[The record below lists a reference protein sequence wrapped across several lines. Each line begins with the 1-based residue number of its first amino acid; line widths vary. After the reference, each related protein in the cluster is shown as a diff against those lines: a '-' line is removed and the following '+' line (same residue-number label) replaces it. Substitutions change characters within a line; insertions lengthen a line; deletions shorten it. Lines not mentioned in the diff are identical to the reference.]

1 MKNSFNYYEVLA
13 QNIQVTNLHL
23 YAIQVLPHVAY
34 IVQFI
39 TTIAQDN
46 ERSDGSIAAS
56 AGLIG

>member
-1 MKNSFNYYEVLA
+1 MKYEPKIFMLLIYIYV
-13 QNIQVTNLHL
+13 
-23 YAIQVLPHVAY
+23 IQVLPHVAY

>member
-1 MKNSFNYYEVLA
+1 MKHPVLDKM
-13 QNIQVTNLHL
+13 TNVQYIL
-23 YAIQVLPHVAY
+23 QVLPHVAY

-46 ERSDGSIAAS
+46 ERSDGSISAA